1 MSGSSKSPR
10 REMYEAKFE
19 KFKKNK
25 EQWDYLDN
33 QFWKSQTDFD
43 KYTWGPDS
51 YSIKAKS
58 VKWDENDDEN
68 DKVAFKP
75 KDINN
80 SRDVYNPDYEN
91 TLMRESI
98 KQHQDKMASL
108 SKKDKIT
115 FSILKWIFNAI

>member
-1 MSGSSKSPR
+1 
-10 REMYEAKFE
+10 MYEAKFE

-51 YSIKAKS
+51 YSIKAKF